1 MFFALQ
7 VLCNL
12 PIYKTSLPGNADM
25 FRENIKNTIEFKMLN
40 PQGIISLFVP
50 GFELKAWLMGKKE
63 AVIASK
69 DQLNSILGDLEIYVI
84 SLLICIL
91 VLLLLVTLLLLKTL
105 RKKIIQI
112 LSNIKDKML
121 WNGLV

>member
-1 MFFALQ
+1 
-7 VLCNL
+7 
-12 PIYKTSLPGNADM
+12 
-25 FRENIKNTIEFKMLN
+25 MLN

-84 SLLICIL
+84 FLLICIL
-91 VLLLLVTLLLLKTL
+91 VLLLLVTLLCLKTL
-105 RKKIIQI
+105 RKKIIII